1 MMETVKVGIKTQKVL
16 VFGDTHMPTRTDS
29 IPASFYEQIKQT
41 QYNLALVTGDL
52 VREQAMRAALPPLP
66 KCYIVKG
73 NMDYG
78 HDYRFHEQLQIE
90 GLNVLLLHGTQLR
103 PRGGIKQF
111 HEILCRVGA
120 DIGIHGHTHKP
131 TIDLYEGKLMIN
143 PGTISGA
150 TGGWRGRD
158 DASFVELEISS
169 SDVRVILYNT
179 DWHLV
184 KKSELLFHK
193 RNGDMFRSE

>member
-1 MMETVKVGIKTQKVL
+1 MIKTVKVGMKTQKVL

-29 IPASFYEQIKQT
+29 IPASFYERIKQT
-41 QYNLALVTGDL
+41 QYNLALMTGDL

-90 GLNVLLLHGTQLR
+90 GLNFLLLHGTQLR
-103 PRGGIKQF
+103 PRGSIKQF

-158 DASFVELEISS
+158 DASFVELDISS
-169 SDVRVILYNT
+169 SEVRVVLYNT

-193 RNGDMFRSE
+193 KNGDMLRLE